1 MVNYKI
7 SQKWES
13 NKNFKDPFH
22 YIIGKGQ
29 VTDEQAEAY
38 DGDDQLVQIIRLDMA
53 DILKLG
59 MAEELDFMS
68 KALMTPEKKPGEEDT
83 PSKTLENAI
92 KTAGN
97 FAKMEMM
104 INKIVHK
111 GVANPK
117 FYMPPEHVNARQKGL
132 NYVDIIPFEDR
143 MELFSVIFE
152 TEGLSDFRKE
162 QEAGVGNVEHESV
175 VQLPTDGPV
184 AELRSNDT

>member
-1 MVNYKI
+1 MVNYKL
-7 SQKWES
+7 SPKWES

-22 YIIGKGQ
+22 YIVGKGQ

-68 KALMTPEKKPGEEDT
+68 KALISSDKKAEDNDA
-83 PSKTLENAI
+83 SKALENAI
-92 KTAGN
+92 KSASN
-97 FAKMEMM
+97 FSKMEIM
-104 INKIVHK
+104 INKIVQR
-111 GVANPK
+111 GIVNPK
-117 FYMPPEHVNARQKGL
+117 FYMPPEHENARQKGL
-132 NYVDIIPFEDR
+132 NYIDTAVPFEDR

-152 TEGLSDFRKE
+152 TEGLSDFRAE
-162 QEAGVGNVEHESV
+162 QETGVGNVEHESV
-175 VQLPTDGPV
+175 VQLPADGPV